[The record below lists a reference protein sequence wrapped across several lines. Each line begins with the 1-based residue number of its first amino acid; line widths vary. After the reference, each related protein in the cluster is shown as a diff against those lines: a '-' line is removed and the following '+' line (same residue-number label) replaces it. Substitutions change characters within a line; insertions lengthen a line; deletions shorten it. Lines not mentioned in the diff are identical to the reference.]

1 MSTIKLN
8 GSSSGNAQI
17 TVAAAAGTPT
27 ITLPTASIDLSTAG
41 TDGQFLKTNGSG
53 TLSFAD
59 APAGGKILQAVTA
72 SDDAKAT
79 TSSTFADIY
88 DSALSITLAST
99 SNKVFALHVTS
110 YAFMSASSGQDI
122 QADYKLV
129 RSTSGD
135 TNDNLQTGRMRLQS
149 GTDMNCTMV
158 VSALDSSFSN
168 LANTYNVQI
177 RYHSGNES
185 AEAKNNR
192 LYLFEVAA

>member
-1 MSTIKLN
+1 MPI
-8 GSSSGNAQI
+8 GI
-17 TVAAAAGTPT
+17 
-27 ITLPTASIDLSTAG
+27 
-41 TDGQFLKTNGSG
+41 NGSG
-53 TLSFAD
+53 TITGVSVGGLPDGIVDEDMLAANAVTAAKANTAAF
-59 APAGGKILQAVTA
+59 GKILQAVTVSDA
-72 SDDAKAT
+72 SKAT
-79 TSSTFADIY
+79 TSSSFADIY
-88 DSALSITLAST
+88 DSDLSITLAST

-129 RSTSGD
+129 RATSGD
-135 TNDNLQTGRMRLQS
+135 ANDNLQTGRMRLQS

-177 RYHSGNES
+177 RYHSGDES
-185 AEAKNNR
+185 ADAKNSR